1 MCIRDRLAGL
11 PDRAVVLFIGVK
23 NIPLTVKAESLTEQP
38 VCIQNVFFA
47 ERIEG
52 FIAKA
57 GQLLPVSQH
66 GGKAELLKLGGV
78 DVKKGDIII
87 KDFFGLP
94 VLNRDQKDTAAKKG
108 CELFL
113 KGQVADGHYGFNERI
128 VTVNFKGALIFL
140 IQHHRGDLPYEPN
153 HAKHMVCLL
162 YTSHTW
168 KN

>member
-1 MCIRDRLAGL
+1 M
-11 PDRAVVLFIGVK
+11 VLFIGVK
-23 NIPLTVKAESLTEQP
+23 NIPFTVKAESLTEQP
-38 VCIQNVFFA
+38 VCIQNVFLQSGLKVHRQGRSA
-47 ERIEG
+47 
-52 FIAKA
+52 
-57 GQLLPVSQH
+57 LPVSQH

-128 VTVNFKGALIFL
+128 VTVNFKSALYF
-140 IQHHRGDLPYEPN
+140 
-153 HAKHMVCLL
+153 
-162 YTSHTW
+162 
-168 KN
+168 